1 MALLTENEQFHLKI
15 KKGDVGRYAILP
27 GDPGRVPLIAKYL
40 DNAEFVASNREYTTY
55 TGYLLGEKVSV
66 VSTGIGGPSA
76 AIAVE
81 ELIRSGTDTF
91 IRIGTSGGMDLSVSG
106 GDIVV
111 AQAAIRS
118 EGTSHEYIPEN
129 YPAVADF
136 AVTTA
141 LKAAGDALSEDV
153 DGKRCHVGVV
163 HCKDSFYG
171 EIEPQQMPVGDK
183 LSGNWAAY
191 VKCGCLTSEMESAA
205 IFSVALARRK
215 RAGAVFT
222 ALWNVERSNAGLPD
236 TVCMDSD
243 RAIRTAVNAV
253 KILIEQDRKN
263 GI

>member
-15 KKGDVGRYAILP
+15 KNGDVGRYAILP

-66 VSTGIGGPSA
+66 
-76 AIAVE
+76 
-81 ELIRSGTDTF
+81 
-91 IRIGTSGGMDLSVSG
+91 
-106 GDIVV
+106 
-111 AQAAIRS
+111 
-118 EGTSHEYIPEN
+118 
-129 YPAVADF
+129 
-136 AVTTA
+136 
-141 LKAAGDALSEDV
+141 

-163 HCKDSFYG
+163 HSKDSFYG
-171 EIEPQQMPVGDK
+171 EIEPLQMPVGDK
-183 LSGNWAAY
+183 LSGSWSAY